1 MLELDVSNAWCIAK
15 ASKIKH
21 LECMLECKAGV
32 IFFFAYDNGFYV
44 DHKHIQGLVS
54 YKMNK
59 WYKYFVCA

>member
-44 DHKHIQGLVS
+44 DHIISRVLSVTK
-54 YKMNK
+54 
-59 WYKYFVCA
+59 